1 MRLYTIAACF
11 HWKTGLL
18 LCCTLEIKKKETPLV
33 AEKFLS
39 FMEKQDTISCYFLS
53 TDEFQNV
60 FSCFCMTFN
69 EVGTIRPRTGLNAAV
84 SAVYI
89 FRVH

>member
-53 TDEFQNV
+53 TDEFLSI
-60 FSCFCMTFN
+60 FSCFCMAFN
-69 EVGTIRPRTGLNAAV
+69 EVSAIRPSLGLNAGTSTV
-84 SAVYI
+84 CI
-89 FRVH
+89 FRIH